1 MARETSSVS
10 STLSPADGS
19 WLYPLL
25 MAAALSVL
33 GLSMLGLAVLS
44 GLIT

>member
-1 MARETSSVS
+1 MARETSSS
-10 STLSPADGS
+10 PTLNPADGS

-33 GLSMLGLAVLS
+33 ALSMLGLAVLS